1 MPVPQL
7 LKPMHPRACARQQ
20 ERPLQQEAQK
30 LQQENS
36 PLTAMKTSVVK
47 KKIKYFL
54 KKEFELWIRT
64 HLDTSSQVLASP
76 STWCGGILES
86 SLPEPQY
93 SHLRDGQT
101 CFWIILR
108 VESGGLGE
116 TPGIHGPCST
126 VLPAAPQPHPDLL
139 PSLSGCPLG

>member
-1 MPVPQL
+1 
-7 LKPMHPRACARQQ
+7 MHSNEDQCS
-20 ERPLQQEAQK
+20 QK
-30 LQQENS
+30 KL
-36 PLTAMKTSVVK
+36 
-47 KKIKYFL
+47 KYFF

-93 SHLRDGQT
+93 SRLRDGQT

-108 VESGGLGE
+108 VESGGGGE
-116 TPGIHGPCST
+116 TPGIHGPCSM
-126 VLPAAPQPHPDLL
+126 VLPAAPRCSPATPR
-139 PSLSGCPLG
+139 PASLPLGMSSGLDTLVHSHTLLYFSPRGLV